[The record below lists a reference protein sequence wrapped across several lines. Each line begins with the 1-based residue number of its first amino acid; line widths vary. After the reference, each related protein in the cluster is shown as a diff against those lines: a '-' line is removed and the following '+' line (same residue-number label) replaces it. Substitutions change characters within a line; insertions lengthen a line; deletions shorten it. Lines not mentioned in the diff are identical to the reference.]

1 MPTSDVQAEL
11 DELLAE
17 YKTAV
22 EEWIA
27 AIRVEEDF
35 AKPDHS
41 VKDWDAWDQ
50 AGFKEEEAGKKAK
63 AARKAYVDALR
74 EKFYNF

>member
-17 YKTAV
+17 FKTAV

-27 AIRVEEDF
+27 AIHTEEDF

-50 AGFKEEEAGKKAK
+50 AGFKEEEARKQAK

-74 EKFYNF
+74 QKFYNF

>member
-17 YKTAV
+17 YKAAV

-41 VKDWDAWDQ
+41 VKEWDAWDQ
-50 AGFKEEEAGKKAK
+50 AGFKEEDARKKAK

>member
-11 DELLAE
+11 DELLAGF
-17 YKTAV
+17 KTAV

-50 AGFKEEEAGKKAK
+50 AGFKEEDARKKAK

>member
-11 DELLAE
+11 DELLAG

-22 EEWIA
+22 EQWIA

-41 VKDWDAWDQ
+41 VKEWDEWDQ
-50 AGFKEEEAGKKAK
+50 AGFKEEDARKKAK
-63 AARKAYVDALR
+63 AARKAYADALR

>member
-1 MPTSDVQAEL
+1 MPTSNVQAEL
-11 DELLAE
+11 DELLAG
-17 YKTAV
+17 YKSAV

-50 AGFKEEEAGKKAK
+50 AGFKEEDARKKAK

>member
-1 MPTSDVQAEL
+1 MPTSEIQAEL
-11 DELLAE
+11 DELLTG

-35 AKPDHS
+35 ATPDHS
-41 VKDWDAWDQ
+41 VKEWDAWDQ
-50 AGFKEEEAGKKAK
+50 AGFKEEEARKKAK

>member
-11 DELLAE
+11 DELLAG
-17 YKTAV
+17 YKSAV

-50 AGFKEEEAGKKAK
+50 AGFKEEDARKKAK